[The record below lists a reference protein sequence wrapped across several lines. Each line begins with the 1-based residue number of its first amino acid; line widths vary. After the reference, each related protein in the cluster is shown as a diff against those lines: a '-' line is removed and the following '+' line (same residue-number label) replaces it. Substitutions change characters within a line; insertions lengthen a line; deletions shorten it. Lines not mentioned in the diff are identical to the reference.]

1 MIQYSS
7 RFNELSLY
15 LPTKIIL
22 NFCFK
27 EAKKKKNLLR
37 VLKNV
42 LKKPVLIK
50 IFVLIDKHITIV
62 KTQISGVEAR

>member
-27 EAKKKKNLLR
+27 EAKKKKKSFESTQKCTEKTSTN
-37 VLKNV
+37 KN
-42 LKKPVLIK
+42 
-50 IFVLIDKHITIV
+50 FCFN
-62 KTQISGVEAR
+62 R